1 MKSNKTLNT
10 VGIILL
16 IITSLNALAAGFSM
30 IVEPTGKDL
39 GMSASTVLQHSPF
52 HNFLIP
58 GIVLFSTIGIGII
71 VTLTALL
78 RKWKNNSLI
87 VLAQGAIITGWIVI
101 QVIFLREFNWM
112 HAVIGSIGLYTLVWA
127 YLLMRLQKV

>member
-1 MKSNKTLNT
+1 
-10 VGIILL
+10 
-16 IITSLNALAAGFSM
+16 M

-39 GMSASTVLQHSPF
+39 GMSVSTVLQHSPF
-52 HNFLIP
+52 HSFLIP

-78 RKWKNNSLI
+78 RKWKNNGLI

-101 QVIFLREFNWM
+101 QVILLREFNWM
-112 HAVIGSIGLYTLVWA
+112 HAVIGSIGLYTLVWGFK
-127 YLLMRLQKV
+127 LSVLTS